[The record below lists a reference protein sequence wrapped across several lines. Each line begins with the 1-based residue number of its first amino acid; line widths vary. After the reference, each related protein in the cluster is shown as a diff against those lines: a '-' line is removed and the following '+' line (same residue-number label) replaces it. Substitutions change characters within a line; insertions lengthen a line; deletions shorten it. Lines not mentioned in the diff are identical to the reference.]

1 LDLLFGRK
9 SSGQGV
15 AQLWLVFIALPLKS
29 INVQPLKAMVI
40 ANSASPLTILENG
53 DRLNRDEFERR
64 YIASNIKKA
73 ELIEGIVHVA
83 SPLRFTSHGKP
94 HSQIIGWL
102 VTYQSMVAGL
112 EVGIEPTV
120 RLDDDNEPQPDA
132 VLFRVDGN
140 AKIDADGYISG
151 APELIAEIAAST
163 VSYDLHSKK
172 RTYELNGVKEYIVW
186 RTLDR
191 QIDWFILDNGK
202 YRELEPD
209 GSGIIRSQEFMGLWL
224 NVNAILTNDMSTV
237 LKTLQTGLS

>member
-1 LDLLFGRK
+1 
-9 SSGQGV
+9 
-15 AQLWLVFIALPLKS
+15 
-29 INVQPLKAMVI
+29 MVI
-40 ANSASPLTILENG
+40 AKPPSLLTILENG
-53 DRLNRDEFERR
+53 DRLNRAEFERR
-64 YIASNIKKA
+64 YTASNIKKA

-140 AKIDADGYISG
+140 ARIDEDGYISG

-172 RTYELNGVKEYIVW
+172 RIYELNGVKEYIVW

-191 QIDWFILDNGK
+191 QIDWFILENGK
-202 YRELEPD
+202 YNQLEPD
-209 GSGIIRSQEFMGLWL
+209 DSGIICSREFTGLRL
-224 NVNAILTNDMSTV
+224 DVNAILNNDVSAV
-237 LKTLQTGLS
+237 LSALQT

>member
-1 LDLLFGRK
+1 
-9 SSGQGV
+9 
-15 AQLWLVFIALPLKS
+15 
-29 INVQPLKAMVI
+29 MVI
-40 ANSASPLTILENG
+40 ANSPSTLTILENG

-64 YIASNIKKA
+64 YTASNIKKA

-102 VTYQSMVAGL
+102 VTYQSMVVGL

-140 AKIDADGYISG
+140 AKIDDDGYISG

-172 RTYELNGVKEYIVW
+172 RTYERNGVKEYIVW

-191 QIDWFILDNGK
+191 QIDWFVLENGK
-202 YRELEPD
+202 YNRLEPD
-209 GSGIIRSQEFMGLWL
+209 AARIIRSQEFSGLGL
-224 NVNAILTNDMSTV
+224 NVNAILSNDMSAV
-237 LKTLQTGLS
+237 LKTLQTGLSSQ

>member
-1 LDLLFGRK
+1 
-9 SSGQGV
+9 
-15 AQLWLVFIALPLKS
+15 
-29 INVQPLKAMVI
+29 MVI
-40 ANSASPLTILENG
+40 ANYPSPLTILENG

-64 YIASNIKKA
+64 YTASNIKKA

-83 SPLRFTSHGKP
+83 SPLRFIPHGKP
-94 HSQIIGWL
+94 HSNIITWL
-102 VTYQSMVAGL
+102 GTYQSMVDGL

-172 RTYELNGVKEYIVW
+172 RIYERNGVKEYIVW

-191 QIDWFILDNGK
+191 QIDWFILNNGK
-202 YRELEPD
+202 YELLEPD
-209 GSGIIRSQEFMGLWL
+209 ESGIIRSQEFGGLWL
-224 NVNAILTNDMSTV
+224 DVNAILSNDMSVV
-237 LKTLQTGLS
+237 LKTLRF

>member
-1 LDLLFGRK
+1 
-9 SSGQGV
+9 
-15 AQLWLVFIALPLKS
+15 
-29 INVQPLKAMVI
+29 MVI
-40 ANSASPLTILENG
+40 ANSPSPLTTLENG
-53 DRLNRDEFERR
+53 DRLNREEFERR

-73 ELIEGIVHVA
+73 ELIAGIVHVA

-172 RTYELNGVKEYIVW
+172 STYEHSGVKEYIVW

-191 QIDWFILDNGK
+191 QIDWFILENGK
-202 YRELEPD
+202 YHKLEPD
-209 GSGIIRSQEFMGLWL
+209 ESGIIRSREFIGLWL
-224 NVNAILTNDMSTV
+224 NVDAILRHDMSTV
-237 LKTLQTGLS
+237 IKTLQTGLNSI